1 MGNRGDDKISQL
13 TLATI
18 ALSEC
23 ANIKVNSN
31 GKSPFLK
38 IFLLSTTR
46 FLLSLD
52 LSDLDLD

>member
-38 IFLLSTTR
+38 IFFTFNYSFPSELRLI
-46 FLLSLD
+46 
-52 LSDLDLD
+52 